1 MINQHPDYCY
11 CDPNKICSIASPWA
25 WHYANILTSVELCG
39 ICSYNLKYIDEEN
52 NFLSN
57 NQQFLLF
64 EYLGFRKLKFIGL
77 PSVDNNVM

>member
-1 MINQHPDYCY
+1 MD
-11 CDPNKICSIASPWA
+11 
-25 WHYANILTSVELCG
+25 LCG

-77 PSVDNNVM
+77 PSVDDNVM

>member
-1 MINQHPDYCY
+1 M
-11 CDPNKICSIASPWA
+11 
-25 WHYANILTSVELCG
+25 ELCG

-64 EYLGFRKLKFIGL
+64 EYLGFRNLKFIGL
-77 PSVDNNVM
+77 PSVDDNVMQDSRLSAKDKTKRISIRFQYFKYIFQSTQCY